1 MKKTKN
7 EKKRKN
13 KYMAVK
19 RRKCAFGWLQWL
31 TYKKKRE
38 KDRKRDFSILGPN
51 GRWSSVRATK
61 GYINYMKGGKNKA
74 PLLAD
79 PKY

>member
-31 TYKKKRE
+31 TYKKK
-38 KDRKRDFSILGPN
+38 
-51 GRWSSVRATK
+51 
-61 GYINYMKGGKNKA
+61 GKKIGKEIF
-74 PLLAD
+74 LF
-79 PKY
+79 

>member
-7 EKKRKN
+7 ETKRKN
-13 KYMAVK
+13 KNMAVK
-19 RRKCAFGWLQWL
+19 RRKKAFGWLQWL

-51 GRWSSVRATK
+51 GQFICVTFFF
-61 GYINYMKGGKNKA
+61 
-74 PLLAD
+74 
-79 PKY
+79 

>member
-31 TYKKKRE
+31 TYKKKGE
-38 KDRKRDFSILGPN
+38 KDRKRDFSILG
-51 GRWSSVRATK
+51 
-61 GYINYMKGGKNKA
+61 
-74 PLLAD
+74 
-79 PKY
+79 